1 VPGLA
6 LQALLARLPGRAKE
20 RFPRIYWRV
29 LGWILGLEIRMIGA
43 QVTNVR
49 PVLFAA
55 NHSSWLDIV
64 ALGSVLP
71 ASFIAKN
78 EIAGWPVVGTVARLG
93 RTEFVSR
100 GRATLKEEQHRM
112 AERLNGGDN
121 FILFP
126 EGTTSDGNRVLPFL
140 ASFLTLAFGEA
151 QPTVQPVAVV
161 YDELDGLPVRRC
173 DRPMVSWHGHM
184 AIGPHAA
191 SLLKHKSVR
200 ATIWLGEPIAPG
212 EIHNRKELGRV
223 LEAAIGGAAGALR
236 QGRTPNEESQG
247 RTPDDESQGR
257 PQVKP
262 DCHPKF
268 LDTAR

>member
-140 ASFLTLAFGEA
+140 ASFLTLARRSRPCSPWPWCMMSSTACRCAGVTGRWSRGMAIWRSARMRPRCSNINLCARPFGWVSRLRRARFITARNWGECWKPRLA
-151 QPTVQPVAVV
+151 
-161 YDELDGLPVRRC
+161 VRR
-173 DRPMVSWHGHM
+173 
-184 AIGPHAA
+184 
-191 SLLKHKSVR
+191 VR
-200 ATIWLGEPIAPG
+200 CAKGARQMKRAKGARRMTKARGAP
-212 EIHNRKELGRV
+212 K
-223 LEAAIGGAAGALR
+223 
-236 QGRTPNEESQG
+236 
-247 RTPDDESQGR
+247 
-257 PQVKP
+257 
-262 DCHPKF
+262 
-268 LDTAR
+268 